1 MPTAPRSLV
10 SPGAFQV
17 NSVHS
22 STFIPPTA
30 PTPRWIPVPPSAS
43 QRISV
48 HHSAPQHPSTPATA
62 ALQCL
67 PMPPYS
73 SHCVTVQD
81 SALQRQLLPTLQCL
95 PAHPRGPS
103 ASHCTSASSN
113 AASQCFPVPLC
124 ASQPPPTAATPTLQC
139 NPVPPRVP
147 AAWCW
152 LPPRP
157 RYLQDTVSST
167 RVAGTGPGPV
177 PGSEAPKPAMPRA
190 PSLPQHWHRH
200 RDRNRLCP
208 GTAFGTARGYRHWL
222 WSRNE
227 GLSQGLLR
235 DRPPGDRD
243 RPWYRPR
250 LPAQGPAAHRDLFQV
265 RLRGDRE
272 RLGTAPG
279 IAPRSLVPPPGSPP
293 GPPPLPRTATDIQYC
308 LQDRPEIFGITPSFL
323 GSTLALPPGLL
334 PHPGNTRARGTA
346 PAPPWNRPQISG
358 MAPTSPREPPPQTG
372 SPLEARYCPRGRPQ
386 IPGIAPGST
395 FNP

>member
-1 MPTAPRSLV
+1 MPPNASLLISLCYSARQCPTAPAAPN
-10 SPGAFQV
+10 SPM
-17 NSVHS
+17 S
-22 STFIPPTA
+22 
-30 PTPRWIPVPPSAS
+30 PSAS
-43 QRISV
+43 KGS
-48 HHSAPQHPSTPATA
+48 
-62 ALQCL
+62 QCL
-67 PMPPYS
+67 PLHFS
-73 SHCVTVQD
+73 IF
-81 SALQRQLLPTLQCL
+81 QRRFPVLP
-95 PAHPRGPS
+95 S
-103 ASHCTSASSN
+103 TSLCIPASSN
-113 AASQCFPVPLC
+113 GSYPYTTV
-124 ASQPPPTAATPTLQC
+124 C

-250 LPAQGPAAHRDLFQV
+250 LPAPGPAAHRDLFRV

-358 MAPTSPREPPPQTG
+358 MAPTSSREPPPQTG